1 MTSSSA
7 KWLTAAAVAFA
18 MCGGGAA
25 WAEQYRVVASD
36 TATICQSGTK
46 TDAMVAEGRDDVE
59 VAMAEGDTLNTAVCV
74 AEGSQSNLH
83 VQWQAAGVWKSSGN
97 IGNGCA
103 EILGASNVLVRAVET
118 DFVQSATYYTCA
130 KE

>member
-1 MTSSSA
+1 MTSSST
-7 KWLTAAAVAFA
+7 KWMLPAVVAIVL
-18 MCGGGAA
+18 CGNAA

-46 TDAMVAEGRDDVE
+46 TDAMVAEGRDDVV
-59 VAMAEGDTLNTAVCV
+59 VAAAEGDTLNTAVCV

-83 VQWQAAGVWKSSGN
+83 VQWRAAGAWKSSGN
-97 IGNGCA
+97 IGAGCA

-118 DFVQSATYYTCA
+118 NFVQSATYYTCA